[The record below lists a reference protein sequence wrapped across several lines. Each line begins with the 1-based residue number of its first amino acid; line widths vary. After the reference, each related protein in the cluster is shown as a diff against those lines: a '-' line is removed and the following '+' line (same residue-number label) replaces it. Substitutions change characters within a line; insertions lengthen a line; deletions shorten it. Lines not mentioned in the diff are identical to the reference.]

1 MGRSILLV
9 LATAIT
15 TGCAPV
21 FSDLQSA
28 RLTGPGRVEVT
39 PSGSQLFFSDD
50 DGTEHVENHYGVQLA
65 AGVAEVLDLRVRYER
80 APDVN
85 VLGFGPKFGLLKDK
99 LALAV
104 PVGFAFGQDI
114 DSGKTWEAHPTLLA
128 TWTPDRKVEL
138 TGSAKAIVPLSGEN
152 RDTLYAVNLGLGL
165 GPDVSRWA
173 FRPEVGFLWNPGES
187 GHYTHLSLGLTFG
200 FGGKRQ

>member
-1 MGRSILLV
+1 MARSILFI
-9 LATAIT
+9 LAVAIAA
-15 TGCAPV
+15 GCAPV

-28 RLTGPGRVEVT
+28 RLTGPGRVELT
-39 PSGSQLFFSDD
+39 PSGSTLFFSDE

-65 AGVAEVLDLRVRYER
+65 AGVAERLDLRVRYER
-80 APDVN
+80 ASDVN
-85 VLGFGPKFGLLKDK
+85 VIGFGPKIGLLKDK

-114 DSGKTWEAHPTLLA
+114 DSDKTWEAHPTLLA
-128 TWTPDRKVEL
+128 TWAPSRKAEL
-138 TGSAKAIVPLSGEN
+138 TAAAKALVPLSGED

-187 GHYTHLSLGLTFG
+187 GHYTHLSLGVTIG
-200 FGGKRQ
+200 FGGRR